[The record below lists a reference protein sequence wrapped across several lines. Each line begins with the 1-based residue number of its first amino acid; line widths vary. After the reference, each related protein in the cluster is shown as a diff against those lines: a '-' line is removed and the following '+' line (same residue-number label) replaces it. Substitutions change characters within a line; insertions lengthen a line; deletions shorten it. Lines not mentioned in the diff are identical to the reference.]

1 MSKNYTQEQINSLGI
16 TKLKELVS
24 VVQSFEMNKDIDQ
37 TVLSP
42 SFVES
47 RLGLLQ
53 DVQQQQQQQKSNKT
67 GKKQINRRKKS
78 KKEEGVAVDFSA
90 TGEL

>member
-1 MSKNYTQEQINSLGI
+1 
-16 TKLKELVS
+16 
-24 VVQSFEMNKDIDQ
+24 MNKDIDQ
-37 TVLSP
+37 TALSP

-67 GKKQINRRKKS
+67 GKKQINRRKKT